1 MRIRQLLANRWS
13 NWDRGARKWSLQCC
27 QLISPLNLCL
37 DITALGLFFSFST
50 HFQYVWLR
58 LFCRLLRSALLSIST
73 FHLWGNF
80 LLNPIICLHRSASYL
95 DLKLGTSCC
104 GNICSREKA
113 SGSGMCGEFQSW
125 RRNLPSQH
133 QLERGGI
140 SSALVQDSPRS
151 CRLFSFGS
159 AHCRYIKAPS
169 WSAMVFHCG

>member
-37 DITALGLFFSFST
+37 DITALDLFFSFSI

-95 DLKLGTSCC
+95 DLKERHAEGISAQEKRLLEVECA
-104 GNICSREKA
+104 GNFS
-113 SGSGMCGEFQSW
+113 
-125 RRNLPSQH
+125 
-133 QLERGGI
+133 LEGGI
-140 SSALVQDSPRS
+140 CRVSISLKGAASPQHLSRTAQDIADYSHS
-151 CRLFSFGS
+151 VLHILDKSK
-159 AHCRYIKAPS
+159 H
-169 WSAMVFHCG
+169 HLD